1 MRKLAFLALLYCSLA
16 LAAVPEPKQHFGF
29 TPGDDYQLADYQSV
43 ISYFQVL
50 EKSSPRLKLVSFGKS
65 AHGKT
70 MYVAFISDPANLA
83 ALDRYR
89 EINRKLALGLASAEE
104 AQRLAAEGKAIVW
117 IDSGLHASEV
127 APVQQAPILAYRML
141 TDETEEARKIRR
153 NVILMQVPVI
163 NPDGLDWVARWY
175 RGNVHTPYELAPL
188 PSLYQKYAGHDNNR
202 DYFMLNLEETRNVS
216 RLLFREWFPHI
227 VYNQHQAPPSP
238 ARIFIPP
245 YAEPLNPNIPAPV
258 MEGINLIGAAMKERF
273 AREQKPGVLSYWGFD
288 GWWNGGLR
296 SVPAFHNMHGILTET
311 AGNLATPRDYK
322 PGDLPQRFGNGIPTR
337 EPSIFYQRPWLGG
350 RWTLRDAVNYMLT
363 ADFAIL
369 ELASNRAQ
377 HFLYKAWEL
386 ARANIELGGKGSPYA
401 YVVPAGQW
409 DRWSAVEMVRRL
421 QMSGVVIE
429 RARTSFEADGKQYPA
444 GSFILPAAQPFRAY
458 LIDLMEPQRYPE
470 IKTGQSGPTKRP
482 YDVAG
487 WTLRMLMGVRVDR
500 VEDRFNASVDTPAEI
515 PLPEPSLDHRDNSS
529 FLATIDL
536 LKKGSKVRWS
546 ADGTVLVE
554 GRAPNAAFEKAAYE
568 LHTPRV
574 ALYEPYTA
582 NIDTGWTEWLLDY
595 FGIPRTLLHNRDFR
609 PGLNARFDT
618 ILLASQ
624 NPNSI
629 LHGVRQGVN
638 LAGRNPGESP
648 AQQRPEYTGGIN
660 ISGLAALEEF
670 VQAGGTLITF
680 DAASALPVQF
690 FPLPVTPR
698 AGANS
703 TGDGGA
709 DTPSGFYSPGSI
721 LRMTVDTTHPIA
733 FGMPKDA
740 FLFTSGGQA
749 WDISLL
755 PEYNRDGEVKSV
767 AGYASTNLLASGWL
781 SGERQVAG
789 KSALIEARHGKGRV
803 VLFGFRPQFRGQ
815 TFGSFKLILNA
826 IYLASARRLQ

>member
-1 MRKLAFLALLYCSLA
+1 MRKLAFLASLYCSLA

-29 TPGDDYQLADYQSV
+29 TPGDDYQLADYQAV
-43 ISYFQVL
+43 ISYFQAL
-50 EKSSPRLKLVSFGKS
+50 EKSSPRLKLVPFGKS

-89 EINRKLALGLASAEE
+89 EINRKLALGLASPEE

-141 TDETEEARKIRR
+141 TDETEEARRIRR

-163 NPDGLDWVARWY
+163 NPDGLDWVAHWY

-337 EPSIFYQRPWLGG
+337 EPSIFYQRPWPGG

-386 ARANIELGGKGSPYA
+386 ARANIELGGKGNPYA
-401 YVVPAGQW
+401 YVVPASQW

-429 RARTSFEADGKQYPA
+429 RARTS
-444 GSFILPAAQPFRAY
+444 
-458 LIDLMEPQRYPE
+458 
-470 IKTGQSGPTKRP
+470 
-482 YDVAG
+482 
-487 WTLRMLMGVRVDR
+487 LRL
-500 VEDRFNASVDTPAEI
+500 
-515 PLPEPSLDHRDNSS
+515 
-529 FLATIDL
+529 
-536 LKKGSKVRWS
+536 
-546 ADGTVLVE
+546 
-554 GRAPNAAFEKAAYE
+554 
-568 LHTPRV
+568 
-574 ALYEPYTA
+574 TA
-582 NIDTGWTEWLLDY
+582 NS
-595 FGIPRTLLHNRDFR
+595 IP
-609 PGLNARFDT
+609 PVP
-618 ILLASQ
+618 SSC
-624 NPNSI
+624 PP
-629 LHGVRQGVN
+629 
-638 LAGRNPGESP
+638 RNPSAP
-648 AQQRPEYTGGIN
+648 
-660 ISGLAALEEF
+660 IS
-670 VQAGGTLITF
+670 
-680 DAASALPVQF
+680 
-690 FPLPVTPR
+690 
-698 AGANS
+698 S
-703 TGDGGA
+703 T
-709 DTPSGFYSPGSI
+709 
-721 LRMTVDTTHPIA
+721 
-733 FGMPKDA
+733 
-740 FLFTSGGQA
+740 
-749 WDISLL
+749 
-755 PEYNRDGEVKSV
+755 
-767 AGYASTNLLASGWL
+767 
-781 SGERQVAG
+781 
-789 KSALIEARHGKGRV
+789 
-803 VLFGFRPQFRGQ
+803 
-815 TFGSFKLILNA
+815 
-826 IYLASARRLQ
+826 